1 MLMTHTT
8 ENRTRSQ
15 DELVADLTVT
25 AYQVALKHGIKG
37 NFLECEL
44 EMHRAL
50 RKVLKKLLRPQP
62 GNKRKS

>member
-1 MLMTHTT
+1 MLILDTA
-8 ENRTRSQ
+8 EEKSSSQ

-37 NFLECEL
+37 NFLDCEL

-50 RKVLKKLLRPQP
+50 RKVLQKLHRPQR
-62 GNKRKS
+62 GKQRKN